1 MFSRSPVLQSV
12 LASTTTFANRH
23 KPTVLFYMLY
33 RKNWRRGQDRGTDRH
48 KYEDTHRET
57 QTLEDRIER
66 EGGREIIAIII

>member
-1 MFSRSPVLQSV
+1 
-12 LASTTTFANRH
+12 
-23 KPTVLFYMLY
+23 MLY